1 MRPDSLKTLTRGT
14 NQSFQVVFF
23 ACKLE
28 GNMMITKRLQKL
40 SAMIIFNS
48 NYLWTYLDWI
58 ANMKKT
64 FQFYKAKVGPHSHSH
79 QSAIIAN

>member
-1 MRPDSLKTLTRGT
+1 
-14 NQSFQVVFF
+14 
-23 ACKLE
+23 
-28 GNMMITKRLQKL
+28 MMITKRLQKL

-64 FQFYKAKVGPHSHSH
+64 FQFYKAKAGKSSIREQNILAASLENILFSIRQLRDLIKVKE
-79 QSAIIAN
+79 